1 MGAVPA
7 SHGSPRLC
15 SKAAPS
21 SRQRQAQL
29 CPGFRT
35 GALPPGEWVRID
47 AVVTN
52 RAKGEIVPIINMS
65 DEMNLNKQLYLE
77 ENR

>member
-1 MGAVPA
+1 MPA

-21 SRQRQAQL
+21 GRQRWARL
-29 CPGFRT
+29 CLGFRT
-35 GALPPGEWVRID
+35 GALPPAEWARID

-65 DEMNLNKQLYLE
+65 DEINLNKQLYLE
-77 ENR
+77 GNR